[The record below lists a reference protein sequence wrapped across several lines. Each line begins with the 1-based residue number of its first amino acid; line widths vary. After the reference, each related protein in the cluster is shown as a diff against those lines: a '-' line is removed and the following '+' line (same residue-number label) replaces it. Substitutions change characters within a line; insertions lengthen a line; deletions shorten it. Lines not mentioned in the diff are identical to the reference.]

1 MTDPILDLIETT
13 AADPAADQTLKDW
26 ILESVVPVLCAE
38 LRQFRKESRPVD
50 LVGSM
55 LAAPPLKRP
64 SAQPSIG
71 RLAVRAGLI
80 TGAKRARTGGK
91 RPGPKVPGLRAAM
104 KRAGML
110 VPELAAKCGV
120 SEGAVDD
127 WIKGKNGVQA
137 HRMAV
142 LTSVL
147 GCAEA
152 NLTRAE

>member
-1 MTDPILDLIETT
+1 MTDPILDLIEAT
-13 AADPAADQTLKDW
+13 ATDPAADQTLKDW

-38 LRQFRKESRPVD
+38 VRQIRKESRPVD

-55 LAAPPLKRP
+55 LAAPPIKTATPGPAPIAKPPRVAKRP
-64 SAQPSIG
+64 
-71 RLAVRAGLI
+71 
-80 TGAKRARTGGK
+80 RTGGK
-91 RPGPKVPGLRAAM
+91 QPGPKVPGLRAAM